1 MMTTDGQIRAFKDSL
16 KANQESFRVT
26 PTDVVVARLS
36 EYFRLVMK
44 WNPRLHLV
52 SPSSANDFAVRHVL
66 ESLWLLHH
74 LTENAKVV
82 DIGSGAG
89 LPLIPCLIART
100 DLNGTLIESS
110 AKKGVFLR
118 EALKLID
125 DPDRAQVIT
134 SRFEVVPTP
143 HVDFVT
149 SRALDGF
156 QELLPDLIRWA
167 PQSSRLLLFGGDN
180 LGDALNKQQIAYRL
194 ELIPNSDQRFLF
206 SFRRGE
212 EL

>member
-1 MMTTDGQIRAFKDSL
+1 MTNDDQIKAFKDSL
-16 KANQESFRVT
+16 KANQESFRVRLT
-26 PTDVVVARLS
+26 KDTLGRLS

-52 SPSSANDFAVRHVL
+52 SPSSANEFSVRHIL

-74 LTENAKVV
+74 LPQNARVADV
-82 DIGSGAG
+82 GSGAG
-89 LPLIPCLIART
+89 LPLVPCLLART
-100 DLNGTLIESS
+100 DLDGILIESS

-118 EALKLID
+118 EALKLVER
-125 DPDRAQVIT
+125 PDRAQVIT
-134 SRFEVVPTP
+134 SRFELIPAP
-143 HVDFVT
+143 RVDFVT
-149 SRALDGF
+149 SRALDSF

-180 LGDALNKQQIAYRL
+180 LRATLDQQRIAYRL
-194 ELIPNSDQRFLF
+194 ELIPNSEERFLF
-206 SFRRGE
+206 SFKRGE